1 LNVQLCWNPA
11 NCTFFAL
18 IPLDDRRR
26 SVPVTE
32 VGCASCRLM
41 VSTRCSYCVP
51 MRHIEP
57 DTIFALTT

>member
-1 LNVQLCWNPA
+1 VQLVGIQQA
-11 NCTFFAL
+11 AHFAL

-26 SVPVTE
+26 SVTFKE

-41 VSTRCSYCVP
+41 VRTRCSYCVP
-51 MRHIEP
+51 MRYIDP